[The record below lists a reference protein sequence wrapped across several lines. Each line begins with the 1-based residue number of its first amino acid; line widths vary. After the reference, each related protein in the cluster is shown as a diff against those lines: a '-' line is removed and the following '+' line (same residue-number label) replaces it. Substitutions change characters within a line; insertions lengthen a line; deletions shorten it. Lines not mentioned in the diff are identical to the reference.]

1 MTQNGPNNTQGFSG
15 QPRGSTPE
23 GQTSPAGNVDG
34 AGYSYPR
41 DLARFVRD
49 RWSEVAEDGAVEVP
63 LPDDAILEHFFSACY
78 QASLLREEERP
89 VTFRAIL
96 APPASFPSRGIPP
109 ESLQRLEFARPFAF
123 DAMEL
128 RRLSVA
134 TDPQRSV
141 IGVRWDEYAGP
152 QIWGVI
158 NSGSRWL
165 RDVQGGRRAGAPLPL
180 APLIH
185 VDAPGTMAVYKGHT
199 LLARLQRGQLSGLRA
214 DPFVSA
220 WLPEQFADFEQ
231 DLLARH
237 EVAARRARDEKGETW
252 ARLEP
257 ALPRRISE
265 RMVKRVI
272 AVLRAAR
279 HGGTIIFVPQTN
291 TAELRS
297 EEPYIDLK
305 YRFRA
310 GQPQHSFPD
319 LVVDILN
326 RLAQKHGADG
336 PSDAPVGWAEFE
348 SATDDRLETLDEAL
362 FETAHLIAGLAAAD
376 GAVVITKGHD
386 LLGFGGMISGRLPA
400 VSSVARAADP
410 EGERVTD
417 EEAKNV
423 GARHRSAYRLA
434 GALPGSVVIVISQD
448 GGVRFVSQK
457 NGRVTYWEQE

>member
-1 MTQNGPNNTQGFSG
+1 MAQDGPTNT
-15 QPRGSTPE
+15 PGSNTPDR
-23 GQTSPAGNVDG
+23 QASPATAGVDG
-34 AGYSYPR
+34 AGYSYPA
-41 DLARFVRD
+41 DLARFVQE
-49 RWSEVAEDGAVEVP
+49 RWAEVEEDPSGDGPVP
-63 LPDDAILEHFFSACY
+63 DGAILEHFFSACY
-78 QASLLREEERP
+78 QASLLREEERA

-96 APPASFPSRGIPP
+96 APPALFPARGIPP
-109 ESLQRLEFARPFAF
+109 ESLQRLEFARSFPF

-165 RDVQGGRRAGAPLPL
+165 RAVPGGRRAGAPLPP

-185 VDAPGTMAVYKGHT
+185 VDAPGSMAVYKGHS
-199 LLARLQRGQLSGLRA
+199 LLARLQRGQLSGSRA
-214 DPFVSA
+214 DPFQSA
-220 WLPEQFADFEQ
+220 WLPAQFTQFRDE
-231 DLLARH
+231 LLARH
-237 EVAARRARDEKGETW
+237 EVASKRAREEDGETW
-252 ARLEP
+252 AELEP
-257 ALPRRISE
+257 TLPRRISE

-272 AVLRAAR
+272 AEIRRAR
-279 HGGTIIFVPQTN
+279 HGGTLIFVPDKN
-291 TAELRS
+291 VAASRS
-297 EEPYIDLK
+297 EEPFIDLK
-305 YRFRA
+305 YRFQA

-326 RLAQKHGADG
+326 RVAQRYGAEG
-336 PSDAPVGWAEFE
+336 HAGVPVGWAEFE
-348 SATDDRLETLDEAL
+348 STTDDRLDTLDEAL

-376 GAVVITKGHD
+376 GAVVITKQHD

-400 VSSVARAADP
+400 VPSVARAADP
-410 EGERVTD
+410 EGDRVTD
-417 EEAKNV
+417 EGAKNV

-434 GALPGSVVIVISQD
+434 GALPGSLVIVISQD

-457 NGRVTYWEQE
+457 DGRVTYWEQE

>member
-1 MTQNGPNNTQGFSG
+1 MAEKDRT
-15 QPRGSTPE
+15 RV
-23 GQTSPAGNVDG
+23 ADVDG
-34 AGYSYPR
+34 AGYSYPG

-49 RWSEVAEDGAVEVP
+49 RWREVP
-63 LPDDAILEHFFSACY
+63 ADSAAETPVPDAAILEHFISVCY
-78 QASLLREEERP
+78 QASLMREEERP

-96 APPASFPSRGIPP
+96 APPALFPARGLPP
-109 ESLQRLEFARPFAF
+109 ESMQRLEFARSSAF

-134 TDPQRSV
+134 TDPQRTV
-141 IGVRWDEYAGP
+141 IGVRWDESAGP

-165 RDVQGGRRAGAPLPL
+165 RDVQGGRRAGAPLPP

-185 VDAPGTMAVYKGHT
+185 VDAAGSMAVYKDHR
-199 LLARLQRGQLSGLRA
+199 LVARLQRGQISGSRA
-214 DPFVSA
+214 DPFVSR
-220 WLPEQFADFEQ
+220 WLPAQFTQFRDE
-231 DLLARH
+231 LMARH
-237 EVAARRARDEKGETW
+237 EVAARRAREEDGETW
-252 ARLEP
+252 APLEP
-257 ALPRRISE
+257 TLPRMISE

-272 AVLRAAR
+272 AILREAR
-279 HGGTIIFVPQTN
+279 HGGTIIFVPLKN
-291 TAELRS
+291 AAELRT
-297 EEPYIDLK
+297 EDPYIDLK
-305 YRFRA
+305 YRFSQ

-326 RLAQKHGADG
+326 RLAQKYGVDD
-336 PSDAPVGWAEFE
+336 PSGRAVGWAEFE
-348 SATDDRLETLDEAL
+348 STSDDQLVTLDESL
-362 FETAHLIAGLAAAD
+362 FETAHLIAGLASAD
-376 GAVVITKGHD
+376 GAVVITKEHD

-400 VSSVARAADP
+400 VRIVARAADL
-410 EGERVTD
+410 EGDRITE

-423 GARHRSAYRLA
+423 GARHHSAYRLA